1 MFFNVEPL
9 ILSFG
14 YASLFL
20 IVFAET
26 GLLIGFFLPGDTLLF
41 TAGLLASKN
50 IIGLGET
57 MVVCSIAAIIGDS
70 FAYYL
75 GKRFGKR
82 VFEKEGHFL
91 DDYLN
96 KKNLEKTKRFFEK
109 HGGKTV
115 FFARWIPVVRTIA
128 PTFAGTGEMSY
139 PVFLFYNVLGGVS
152 WVLSVT
158 LAGYFLGS
166 LIPNLVEYVSIA
178 ILLVVVISFVPVL
191 VRLARGKRKR

>member
-1 MFFNVEPL
+1 MFFNVEQL

-20 IVFAET
+20 ILFAET
-26 GLLIGFFLPGDTLLF
+26 GLLVGFFLPGDTLLF

-57 MVVCSIAAIIGDS
+57 IAVCALAAVVGDS
-70 FAYYL
+70 FGYFL

-96 KKNLEKTKRFFEK
+96 KKNLERTKRFFEK
-109 HGGKTV
+109 HGGKTI

-139 PVFLFYNVLGGVS
+139 LSFLFYNVLGGVS

-191 VRLARGKRKR
+191 VRLARGKR

>member
-1 MFFNVEPL
+1 MFFNVEHL

-14 YASLFL
+14 YTSIFL

-26 GLLIGFFLPGDTLLF
+26 GLLVGFFLPGDTLLF

-50 IIGLGET
+50 IIGLSET
-57 MVVCSIAAIIGDS
+57 LVVCAIAAIVGDS
-70 FAYYL
+70 FGYFL

-96 KKNLEKTKRFFEK
+96 KKNLERTKRFFEK
-109 HGGKTV
+109 HGGKTI

-128 PTFAGTGEMSY
+128 PTFAGTGEMNYSF
-139 PVFLFYNVLGGVS
+139 FLFYNVLGGVS

-158 LAGYFLGS
+158 LAGFFFGS
-166 LIPNLVEYVSIA
+166 LIPNLVEYVTIA
-178 ILLVVVISFVPVL
+178 ILLVVVVSLAPFLI
-191 VRLARGKRKR
+191 RLTRGKR